1 MSKKILMYMHA
12 GSGNHGCEAIVNSTC
27 HLLVTDEENK
37 EQQGTVD
44 KTEQTELSVLT
55 NDQTEDERYS
65 LGGLCNLIQEQ
76 NLQEHFLAHVLYY
89 GYRKLTGDRESF
101 LAYKY
106 RKAGRLSDYDLA
118 LSIGGDNYC
127 YDNMLED
134 LMLSNSLFHKKGLK
148 TILLGCSI
156 EPELLKRPDIV
167 ADLKSYAHII
177 TRESITT
184 NALKHAGIEQVTQ
197 LPDPAFS
204 LKPISRQLPPAF
216 EPGNTVGINVSPMI
230 MDYEAKGQT
239 GIVWDNYVALM
250 QYILEET
257 EYHVALITHVVWERN
272 DDRKPVQ
279 KLYEQ
284 FREVYGDRLC
294 VLQDGTCQELKGDI
308 SRCRFFVGARTHA
321 TIAAYSTCVP
331 TLVAGYSVKSVGIA
345 KDLFGEEENYVVD
358 VRTLEDEQALTRHFR
373 KLESDEEHVRELLWD
388 RIPAYVEELQKLN
401 GIVNCYLK

>member
-27 HLLVTDEENK
+27 HLLKAAYDDKEKQRGVDVTDQPE
-37 EQQGTVD
+37 V
-44 KTEQTELSVLT
+44 SVLT
-55 NDQTEDERYS
+55 NDKAEDEKYS
-65 LGGLCNLIQEQ
+65 LGNLCNLIQEQ
-76 NLQEHFLAHVLYY
+76 KIQEHFLAHVLYY

-106 RKAGRLSDYDLA
+106 KRAGKLTDYDLA

-134 LMLSNSLFHKKGLK
+134 LMLSNSLFHKKGIH

-156 EPELLKRPDIV
+156 EPELLKQSEIV

-184 NALKHAGIEQVTQ
+184 DALKQAGIEQVTQ

-204 LKPISRQLPPAF
+204 LTPVYRDLPPAF
-216 EPGNTVGINVSPMI
+216 APDNTVGINVSPMI
-230 MDYEAKGQT
+230 MDYEAHDQT
-239 GIVWDNYVALM
+239 GIVWKNYEALL
-250 QYILEET
+250 QYILEQT

-279 KLYEQ
+279 KLYDQ
-284 FREVYGDRLC
+284 FKAAFGERLC
-294 VLQDGTCQELKGDI
+294 LLADGTCQELKGDI

-358 VRTLEDEQALTRHFR
+358 VRTLEDEQSLTRYFR
-373 KLESDEEHVRELLWD
+373 KLEMNEIHVRELLQD
-388 RIPAYVEELQKLN
+388 RIPAYVEELQKLK
-401 GIVNCYLK
+401 GIVNRYLK

>member
-1 MSKKILMYMHA
+1 M
-12 GSGNHGCEAIVNSTC
+12 
-27 HLLVTDEENK
+27 
-37 EQQGTVD
+37 
-44 KTEQTELSVLT
+44 
-55 NDQTEDERYS
+55 
-65 LGGLCNLIQEQ
+65 CNLIQEQ

-239 GIVWDNYVALM
+239 GIVWDNYVTLM
-250 QYILEET
+250 QYILEKT
-257 EYHVALITHVVWERN
+257 TYHVALITHVVWERN

-345 KDLFGEEENYVVD
+345 KDLFGKEENYVVD

-373 KLESDEEHVRELLWD
+373 KLESDEEHVRELLRD

>member
-27 HLLVTDEENK
+27 HLLKAAYDDKEKQRGVDVTDQPE
-37 EQQGTVD
+37 V
-44 KTEQTELSVLT
+44 SVLT
-55 NDQTEDERYS
+55 NDKAEDEKYS
-65 LGGLCNLIQEQ
+65 LGNLCNLIQEQ
-76 NLQEHFLAHVLYY
+76 KMQEHFLAHVLYY

-106 RKAGRLSDYDLA
+106 KRAGKLTDYDLA

-134 LMLSNSLFHKKGLK
+134 LMLSNSLFHKKGIH

-156 EPELLKRPDIV
+156 EPELLKQSEIV

-184 NALKHAGIEQVTQ
+184 DALKQAGIEQVTQ

-204 LKPISRQLPPAF
+204 LTPVYRDLPPAF
-216 EPGNTVGINVSPMI
+216 APDNTVGINVSPMI
-230 MDYEAKGQT
+230 MDYEAHDQT
-239 GIVWDNYVALM
+239 GIVWKNYEALL
-250 QYILEET
+250 QYILEQT

-279 KLYEQ
+279 KLYDQ
-284 FREVYGDRLC
+284 FKAAFGERLC
-294 VLQDGTCQELKGDI
+294 LLADGTCQELKGDI

-358 VRTLEDEQALTRHFR
+358 VRTLEDEQSLTRYFR
-373 KLESDEEHVRELLWD
+373 KLEMNEIHVRELLQD
-388 RIPAYVEELQKLN
+388 RIPAYVEELQKLK
-401 GIVNCYLK
+401 GIVNRYLK

>member
-27 HLLVTDEENK
+27 HLLNQPEVY
-37 EQQGTVD
+37 
-44 KTEQTELSVLT
+44 VLT
-55 NDQTEDERYS
+55 NDKAEDERYS
-65 LGGLCNLIQEQ
+65 LGSLCNLIQEQ
-76 NLQEHFLAHVLYY
+76 KMQEHFLAHVLYY

-101 LAYKY
+101 LVYKY

-134 LMLSNSLFHKKGLK
+134 LMLSNNLFHKKGLK

-167 ADLKSYAHII
+167 TDLKSYAHII

-184 NALKHAGIEQVTQ
+184 EALKNVGIEQVTQ

-204 LKPISRQLPPAF
+204 LTPVFRNLPPEF
-216 EPGNTVGINVSPMI
+216 VPGNTIGINVSPMI

-373 KLESDEEHVRELLWD
+373 KLESDEEHVRELLRD

>member
-27 HLLVTDEENK
+27 HLLNQPEVY
-37 EQQGTVD
+37 
-44 KTEQTELSVLT
+44 VLT
-55 NDQTEDERYS
+55 NDKAEDERYS
-65 LGGLCNLIQEQ
+65 LGSLCNLIQEQ
-76 NLQEHFLAHVLYY
+76 KMQEHFLAHVLYY

-106 RKAGRLSDYDLA
+106 RRAGRLSDYDLA

-134 LMLSNSLFHKKGLK
+134 LILSNNLFHKKGLK

-216 EPGNTVGINVSPMI
+216 APGNTVGINVSPMI
-230 MDYEAKGQT
+230 MDYEAQGQT
-239 GIVWDNYVALM
+239 GIVWDNYVTLM
-250 QYILEET
+250 QYILDNT
-257 EYHVALITHVVWERN
+257 TYHVALITHVVWERN

-284 FREVYGDRLC
+284 FQEAYGDRLC

-331 TLVAGYSVKSVGIA
+331 TLVAGYSVKSAGIA

-373 KLESDEEHVRELLWD
+373 KLESDEEHVRELLRC

>member
-27 HLLVTDEENK
+27 HLLNQPEVY
-37 EQQGTVD
+37 
-44 KTEQTELSVLT
+44 VLT
-55 NDQTEDERYS
+55 NDKAEDERYS
-65 LGGLCNLIQEQ
+65 LGSLCNLIQEQ
-76 NLQEHFLAHVLYY
+76 KMQEHFLAHVLYY

-101 LAYKY
+101 LVYKY

-134 LMLSNSLFHKKGLK
+134 LMLSNKLFHKKGLK

-216 EPGNTVGINVSPMI
+216 APGNTVGINVSPMI
-230 MDYEAKGQT
+230 MDYESKGQT

-250 QYILEET
+250 QYILDNT
-257 EYHVALITHVVWERN
+257 TYHVALITHVVWERN

-284 FREVYGDRLC
+284 FREAYDERLC

-373 KLESDEEHVRELLWD
+373 KLESDEKHVRELLRD

>member
-27 HLLVTDEENK
+27 HLLNQPEVY
-37 EQQGTVD
+37 
-44 KTEQTELSVLT
+44 VLT
-55 NDQTEDERYS
+55 NDKAEDERYS
-65 LGGLCNLIQEQ
+65 LGSLCNLIQEQ
-76 NLQEHFLAHVLYY
+76 KMQEHFLAHVLYY

-101 LAYKY
+101 LVYKY

-134 LMLSNSLFHKKGLK
+134 LMLSNKLFHKKGLK

-216 EPGNTVGINVSPMI
+216 APGNTVGINVSPMI
-230 MDYEAKGQT
+230 MDYEAQGQT
-239 GIVWDNYVALM
+239 GIVWDNYVTLM
-250 QYILEET
+250 QYILDNT
-257 EYHVALITHVVWERN
+257 TYHVALITHVVWERN

-284 FREVYGDRLC
+284 FREAYDERLC

-373 KLESDEEHVRELLWD
+373 KLESDEEHVRELLRD

>member
-27 HLLVTDEENK
+27 HLLNQPEVY
-37 EQQGTVD
+37 
-44 KTEQTELSVLT
+44 VLT
-55 NDQTEDERYS
+55 NDEAEDERYS
-65 LGGLCNLIQEQ
+65 LGSLCNLIQEQ
-76 NLQEHFLAHVLYY
+76 KMQEHFLAHVLYY

-106 RKAGRLSDYDLA
+106 RRAGRLSDYDLA

-134 LMLSNSLFHKKGLK
+134 LILSNNLFHKKGLK

-204 LKPISRQLPPAF
+204 LKPISRHLPPAF

-239 GIVWDNYVALM
+239 GIVWDNYVTLM
-250 QYILEET
+250 QYILEKT
-257 EYHVALITHVVWERN
+257 TYHVALITHVVWERN

-284 FREVYGDRLC
+284 FQEAYGDRLC
-294 VLQDGTCQELKGDI
+294 VFQDGTCQELKGDI

-331 TLVAGYSVKSVGIA
+331 TLVAGYSVKSAGIA

-373 KLESDEEHVRELLWD
+373 KLESDEEHVRELLRC

>member
-1 MSKKILMYMHA
+1 M
-12 GSGNHGCEAIVNSTC
+12 
-27 HLLVTDEENK
+27 
-37 EQQGTVD
+37 
-44 KTEQTELSVLT
+44 
-55 NDQTEDERYS
+55 
-65 LGGLCNLIQEQ
+65 
-76 NLQEHFLAHVLYY
+76 QEHFLAHVLYY

-101 LAYKY
+101 LVYKY

-134 LMLSNSLFHKKGLK
+134 LMLSNKLFHKKGLK

-216 EPGNTVGINVSPMI
+216 APGNTVGINVSPMI
-230 MDYEAKGQT
+230 MDYEAQGQT
-239 GIVWDNYVALM
+239 GIVWDNYVTLM
-250 QYILEET
+250 QYILDNT
-257 EYHVALITHVVWERN
+257 TYHVALITHVVWERN

-284 FREVYGDRLC
+284 FREVYGERLC

-373 KLESDEEHVRELLWD
+373 KLESDEEHVRELLRD

>member
-1 MSKKILMYMHA
+1 M
-12 GSGNHGCEAIVNSTC
+12 
-27 HLLVTDEENK
+27 
-37 EQQGTVD
+37 
-44 KTEQTELSVLT
+44 
-55 NDQTEDERYS
+55 
-65 LGGLCNLIQEQ
+65 
-76 NLQEHFLAHVLYY
+76 QEHFLAHVLYY

-101 LAYKY
+101 LVYKY

-134 LMLSNSLFHKKGLK
+134 LMLSNKLFHKKGLK

-216 EPGNTVGINVSPMI
+216 APGNTVGINVSPMI
-230 MDYEAKGQT
+230 MDYESKGQT

-250 QYILEET
+250 QYILDNT
-257 EYHVALITHVVWERN
+257 TYHVALITHVVWERN

-284 FREVYGDRLC
+284 FREAYDERLC

-373 KLESDEEHVRELLWD
+373 KLESDEEHVRELLRD

>member
-27 HLLVTDEENK
+27 HLLNQPEVY
-37 EQQGTVD
+37 
-44 KTEQTELSVLT
+44 VLT
-55 NDQTEDERYS
+55 NDKAEDERYS
-65 LGGLCNLIQEQ
+65 LGSLCNLIQEQ
-76 NLQEHFLAHVLYY
+76 KMQEHFLAHVLYY

-101 LAYKY
+101 LVYKY

-134 LMLSNSLFHKKGLK
+134 LMLSNNLFHKKGLK

-167 ADLKSYAHII
+167 TDLKSYAHII

-184 NALKHAGIEQVTQ
+184 EALKNVGIEQVTQ

-204 LKPISRQLPPAF
+204 LTPVFRNLPPEF
-216 EPGNTVGINVSPMI
+216 VPGNTIGIDVSPMI

-239 GIVWDNYVALM
+239 GIVWDNYVTLM
-250 QYILEET
+250 QYILEKT
-257 EYHVALITHVVWERN
+257 TYHVALITHVVWERN

-284 FREVYGDRLC
+284 FREAYGDRLC

-331 TLVAGYSVKSVGIA
+331 TLVAGYSVKSAGIA

-373 KLESDEEHVRELLWD
+373 KLESDEEHVRELLRD

>member
-1 MSKKILMYMHA
+1 MSKKIFMYMHA

-167 ADLKSYAHII
+167 TDLKSYAHII

-204 LKPISRQLPPAF
+204 LKPISRHLPPAF

-239 GIVWDNYVALM
+239 GIVWDNYVTLM
-250 QYILEET
+250 QYILEKT
-257 EYHVALITHVVWERN
+257 TYHVALITHVVWERN

-331 TLVAGYSVKSVGIA
+331 TLAVGYSVKARGIA
-345 KDLFGEEENYVVD
+345 RDLFG
-358 VRTLEDEQALTRHFR
+358 TEDGYAVPHQELKHPNDLTRIFR
-373 KLESDEEHVRELLWD
+373 DFISKEGVIRSHLEGMMPDYIAQVSYDTILSDLR
-388 RIPAYVEELQKLN
+388 
-401 GIVNCYLK
+401 

>member
-27 HLLVTDEENK
+27 HLLKAAYDDKEKQRGVDVTDQPE
-37 EQQGTVD
+37 V
-44 KTEQTELSVLT
+44 SVLT
-55 NDQTEDERYS
+55 NDKAEDEKYS
-65 LGGLCNLIQEQ
+65 LGNLCNLIQEQ
-76 NLQEHFLAHVLYY
+76 KMQEHFLAHVLYY

-106 RKAGRLSDYDLA
+106 KKAGKLTDYDLA

-134 LMLSNSLFHKKGLK
+134 LMLSNSLFHKKGIH

-156 EPELLKRPDIV
+156 EPELLKQSEIV

-184 NALKHAGIEQVTQ
+184 DALKQAGIEQVTQ

-204 LKPISRQLPPAF
+204 LTPVYRDLPPAF
-216 EPGNTVGINVSPMI
+216 APDNTVGINVSPMI
-230 MDYEAKGQT
+230 MDYEAHDQT
-239 GIVWDNYVALM
+239 GIVWKNYEALL
-250 QYILEET
+250 QYILEQT

-279 KLYEQ
+279 KLYDQ
-284 FREVYGDRLC
+284 FKAAFGERLC
-294 VLQDGTCQELKGDI
+294 LLADGTCQELKGDI

-358 VRTLEDEQALTRHFR
+358 VRTLEDEQSLTRYFR
-373 KLESDEEHVRELLWD
+373 KLEMNEIHVRELLQD
-388 RIPAYVEELQKLN
+388 RIPAYVEELQKLK
-401 GIVNCYLK
+401 GIVNRYLK

>member
-27 HLLVTDEENK
+27 HLLKAAYDDKEKQRGVDVTDQPE
-37 EQQGTVD
+37 V
-44 KTEQTELSVLT
+44 SVLT
-55 NDQTEDERYS
+55 NDKAEDEKYS
-65 LGGLCNLIQEQ
+65 LGNLCNLIQEQ
-76 NLQEHFLAHVLYY
+76 KMQEHFLAHVLYY

-106 RKAGRLSDYDLA
+106 KRAGKLTDYDLA

-134 LMLSNSLFHKKGLK
+134 LMLSNSLFHKKGIH

-156 EPELLKRPDIV
+156 EPELLKQSEIV

-184 NALKHAGIEQVTQ
+184 DALKQAGIEQVTQ

-204 LKPISRQLPPAF
+204 LTPVYRDLPPAF
-216 EPGNTVGINVSPMI
+216 APDNTVGINVSPMI
-230 MDYEAKGQT
+230 MDYEAHDQT
-239 GIVWDNYVALM
+239 GIVWKNYEALL
-250 QYILEET
+250 QYILEQT

-279 KLYEQ
+279 KLYDQ
-284 FREVYGDRLC
+284 FKAAFGERLC
-294 VLQDGTCQELKGDI
+294 ILADGTCQELKGDI

-358 VRTLEDEQALTRHFR
+358 VRTLEDEQSLTRYFR
-373 KLESDEEHVRELLWD
+373 KLEMNEIHVRELLQD
-388 RIPAYVEELQKLN
+388 RIPAYVEELQKLK
-401 GIVNCYLK
+401 GIVNRYLK